1 MDFEHF
7 KRVISKGQAAPVY
20 VLHGEEE
27 FFIRESLSLLKSAF
41 LKDSDAST
49 SLTEFDVL
57 SRTPKFERLESAEGE
72 VVPEAD
78 SRAFSGSAIFDE
90 LRTTP
95 LFGAAGRRMVV
106 VRNADDFISK
116 HKKLLEKYLE
126 TPAPYSCLVLICKKL
141 DKKTTLAAK
150 INRIGGEIECKR
162 LNESQLSLW
171 VSLRARHYGKAI
183 TPQAVQS
190 LTEAVGNRPG
200 LLDKHLEKLSIYLDK
215 RPKIQD
221 DDVENLVSVNR
232 TRTIFELTEALAQ
245 KNTKRALKVLN
256 QLLVAGED
264 GVGIISMLA
273 WQIKRLWQAKCILS
287 KGGKAETVAS
297 ELRIQPYFL
306 RNFIKQTEH
315 FTEAALQKKHEHL
328 LLADFQRKTSAMD
341 EQLLLECLVYKLC
354 G

>member
-1 MDFEHF
+1 MDFEHL
-7 KRVISKGQAAPVY
+7 KRTISKGQVAPVY

-27 FFIRESLSLLKSAF
+27 FFIRESLSLLKSVF

-49 SLTEFDVL
+49 SLTEF
-57 SRTPKFERLESAEGE
+57 EGMEE
-72 VVPEAD
+72 V
-78 SRAFSGSAIFDE
+78 SSAIFDE

-95 LFGAAGRRMVV
+95 FFGATGRRMVIIKD
-106 VRNADDFISK
+106 ADEFISK
-116 HKKLLEKYLE
+116 YRNLLEKYLE
-126 TPAPYSCLVLICKKL
+126 AHTPYSCLVLVCQKL
-141 DKKTTLAAK
+141 DKRTSFAAK
-150 INRIGGEIECKR
+150 INQIGGEIECKR
-162 LNESQLSLW
+162 LNESKLSLW

-200 LLDKHLEKLSIYLDK
+200 LLDKHLEKLAIYLDK
-215 RPKIQD
+215 RPTIQE

-232 TRTIFELTEALAQ
+232 TRTIFELTEAMAH
-245 KNTKRALKVLN
+245 KNTKRALKVLS

-273 WQIKRLWQAKCILS
+273 WQIKRLWQAKCILN

-341 EQLLLECLVYKLC
+341 EQLLLECLVHKLC
-354 G
+354 R